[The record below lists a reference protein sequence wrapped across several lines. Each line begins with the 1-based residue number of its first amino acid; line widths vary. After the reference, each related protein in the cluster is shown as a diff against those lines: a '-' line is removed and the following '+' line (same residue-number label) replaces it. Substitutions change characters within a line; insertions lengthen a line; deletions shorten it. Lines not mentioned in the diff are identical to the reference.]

1 MVCKCANLRVDCM
14 LTKRPADPTERWQ
27 HITQRHPEMAEQR
40 ERVLETVAEPELIHQ
55 GDYGEL
61 LAIRFYPET
70 PLTSKYLVV
79 VYREVNHNDGS
90 ILTAYFTSRPSA
102 KRITLWKP

>member
-1 MVCKCANLRVDCM
+1 M
-14 LTKRPADPTERWQ
+14 LIVYSQNAIAVRLTTERWQ
-27 HITQRHPEMAEQR
+27 HITHRHPEMAEQR
-40 ERVLETVAEPELIHQ
+40 ERVLETLAEPELIQQ

-79 VYREVNHNDGS
+79 VYREVDQRDGF
-90 ILTAYFTSRPSA
+90 ILTAYFTSRPSS
-102 KRITLWKP
+102 KRAILWKR